1 MSWFSFG
8 SNDNKDSIKDKIR
21 DLERDLRSIQYDYY
35 KACDEL
41 DRAEREG
48 DSISERRWDDYAYNL
63 KCKKEDLEYEIRDL
77 ERSLQEGFYAQ
88 LYIRNYRFYWRF
100 YSEFY

>member
-21 DLERDLRSIQYDYY
+21 DLERDLRSIEYDYY
-35 KACDEL
+35 KDCDEL

-77 ERSLQEGFYAQ
+77 ERSL
-88 LYIRNYRFYWRF
+88 
-100 YSEFY
+100 

>member
-1 MSWFSFG
+1 MLYIYTVLSKIIWHDKNVKGDLSRSWFSFG

-21 DLERDLRSIQYDYY
+21 DLERDLRSIEYDYY

-77 ERSLQEGFYAQ
+77 ERSL
-88 LYIRNYRFYWRF
+88 
-100 YSEFY
+100 

>member
-1 MSWFSFG
+1 MSWISFG
-8 SNDNKDSIKDKIR
+8 SNNNKASIKDKIR
-21 DLERDLRSIQYDYY
+21 DLERDLRSIEYDYY

-77 ERSLQEGFYAQ
+77 ERSL
-88 LYIRNYRFYWRF
+88 YIVIEIFMKAWF
-100 YSEFY
+100 GV

>member
-21 DLERDLRSIQYDYY
+21 DLERDLRSID
-35 KACDEL
+35 CDEL

-48 DSISERRWDDYAYNL
+48 DSISERRWDNYAYNL

-77 ERSLQEGFYAQ
+77 ERSL
-88 LYIRNYRFYWRF
+88 
-100 YSEFY
+100 

>member
-21 DLERDLRSIQYDYY
+21 DLEKDLRSIEYDYY

-63 KCKKEDLEYEIRDL
+63 KCKKEDLEYDQM
-77 ERSLQEGFYAQ
+77 SLVE
-88 LYIRNYRFYWRF
+88 YIDPFTGEPVNKA
-100 YSEFY
+100 

>member
-21 DLERDLRSIQYDYY
+21 DLERDLRSIEYDYY

-48 DSISERRWDDYAYNL
+48 DSISER

-77 ERSLQEGFYAQ
+77 ERSL
-88 LYIRNYRFYWRF
+88 
-100 YSEFY
+100 

>member
-21 DLERDLRSIQYDYY
+21 DLEIDLRSIEYDYY

-41 DRAEREG
+41 IEQKEKEIVYQREDG
-48 DSISERRWDDYAYNL
+48 TIMR
-63 KCKKEDLEYEIRDL
+63 I
-77 ERSLQEGFYAQ
+77 
-88 LYIRNYRFYWRF
+88 I
-100 YSEFY
+100 

>member
-8 SNDNKDSIKDKIR
+8 SNDNKDSIK
-21 DLERDLRSIQYDYY
+21 EYDYY

-77 ERSLQEGFYAQ
+77 ERSL
-88 LYIRNYRFYWRF
+88 
-100 YSEFY
+100 

>member
-21 DLERDLRSIQYDYY
+21 DLERDLRSIEYDYY

-48 DSISERRWDDYAYNL
+48 DSISER
-63 KCKKEDLEYEIRDL
+63 
-77 ERSLQEGFYAQ
+77 
-88 LYIRNYRFYWRF
+88 
-100 YSEFY
+100 